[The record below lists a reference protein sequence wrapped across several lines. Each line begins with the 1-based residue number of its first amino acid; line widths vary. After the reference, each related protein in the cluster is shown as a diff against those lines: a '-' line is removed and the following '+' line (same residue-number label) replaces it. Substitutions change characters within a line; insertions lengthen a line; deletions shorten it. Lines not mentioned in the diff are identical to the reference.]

1 MDFSAYTSLIDR
13 AEAIGSVQAAARR
26 LGSAIYLTGALAR
39 DLWLV
44 FGAGIEIGRR
54 TEDVDLAVECP
65 DWDTFERLA
74 EDLTARGIERIDR
87 RVLHKFRHPNG
98 NEIDL
103 IPFGGVE
110 SAERT
115 LIWPPDGDR
124 VMNLLGFSEVLASTI
139 GVRLPGDIEVRV
151 VSPAGLGILK
161 VFAWHER
168 GAFQREKD
176 GPDLYAIGRHYLR
189 IRRPALPEE
198 QEALLL
204 ERHGFEE
211 QPAGAELLGGDMAIL
226 SSEHLKAAIG
236 SILERE
242 SDPDGPLALARAMTP
257 RNPEVGLAFVI
268 ALRAGFTGVDR
279 SRGAGFD
286 PGA

>member
-1 MDFSAYTSLIDR
+1 MDFSANTSLIDR

-26 LGSAIYLTGALAR
+26 LGCAVYLTGAFAR
-39 DLWLV
+39 DLWLL
-44 FGAGIEIGRR
+44 FGAGIDIGRR
-54 TEDVDLAVECP
+54 TEDVDLAVECA
-65 DWDTFERLA
+65 DWETFEHLA
-74 EDLTARGIERIDR
+74 RDLAARGVERIDR

-110 SAERT
+110 SADRT
-115 LIWPPDGDR
+115 LVWPPDGDR
-124 VMNLLGFSEVLASTI
+124 VMNLLGFAEVLASTI
-139 GVRLPGDIEVRV
+139 PVRLPGESEVRV

-176 GPDLYAIGRHYLR
+176 APDLHAIGKHYLR

-204 ERHGFEE
+204 ERHGFED
-211 QPAGAELLGGDMAIL
+211 QPAGGELLGRDMAAL
-226 SSEHLKAAIG
+226 SSEPVQAAVER
-236 SILERE
+236 ILERE
-242 SDPDGPLALARAMTP
+242 SDPDGALALARAMTP
-257 RNPEVGLAFVI
+257 MNPEAGLAFVI
-268 ALRAGFTGVDR
+268 ALRVGFTAVDR
-279 SRGAGFD
+279 SRGLGFD